1 MTELAPGFLISMPQ
15 LHDEYFERAVVLM
28 INHSAQGAMGLVINR
43 QAQVTFKEL
52 ASDQEIELPPARA
65 AKHIFVGGP
74 VEPYRGFVLHDSPGV
89 AEKTE
94 VLPGLFLSVTN
105 DSLKPLLADA
115 SINVLFC
122 LGYSN
127 WGAGQLEAEIKR
139 GSWLFTEA
147 SALPIFSLEPGQ
159 IWEQTIKSMGVD
171 PAMLV
176 TTGGVN

>member
-1 MTELAPGFLISMPQ
+1 MTGLAPGFLISMPQ
-15 LHDEYFERAVVLM
+15 LHDEYFEKAVVLM
-28 INHSAQGAMGLVINR
+28 INHSAEGAMGLVINR
-43 QAQVTFKEL
+43 QAQVTFEEL
-52 ASDQEIELPPARA
+52 ASDQALELSPERG

-74 VEPYRGFVLHDSPGV
+74 VEPYRGFVLHDSPEV

-94 VLPGLFLSVTN
+94 VLPGVFLSVTN
-105 DSLKPLLADA
+105 DSLKPLLADPTV
-115 SINVLFC
+115 NVLFC

-127 WGAGQLEAEIKR
+127 WGAGQLESEIKR

-147 SALPIFSLEPGQ
+147 SAPPIFALEPGQ
-159 IWEQTIKSMGVD
+159 VWEHTIKSMGVD